1 MVLPRKKLKANAS
14 LITYLSIS
22 SLLVV
27 LVLQGYFVYDHFRL
41 TQNSLSR
48 EIDAVLKDVYQKDLN
63 TRNSAITHS
72 NADTI
77 ITLSPLPS
85 NIPSQD
91 KEVVAYYNL
100 DEIGVNANDMAGC
113 LNTMLNDYTSQKVPV
128 NIVSIDSITQAVLK
142 ARGIKSDFVV
152 RIINPVTKK
161 VLLRSKDLASE
172 DSGFLLYSEYL
183 PLDFSKQKSLQLI
196 LLNPLSGIFK
206 RMGLLLSGS
215 ALLAL
220 FCLYGIWFLFRTLSR
235 QKQLNVVKNDFFGH
249 TAHELKRP
257 VAHLTMAL
265 EALSKPSIDENRK
278 KKERYLAISKE
289 ATRDM
294 AEKIGMIMTLSMAEE
309 GVFRLNICEFDL
321 LEVIGLL
328 KEKFTAIAEKKVT
341 ISVNNL
347 GDKLQISADK
357 DHLTQSISNLIDNAI
372 KYSDDSV
379 HITISAEK
387 KGGDLILCVKDDGI
401 GIAQDKLSSVFEKYT
416 RLNTVSGAPSGFGI
430 GLNYVKTV
438 IDKHKGRIEVFS
450 EIAQGSEFRVFLP
463 V

>member
-1 MVLPRKKLKANAS
+1 MLSPVKIVPVNTLV
-14 LITYLSIS
+14 ITYLSIF
-22 SLLVV
+22 SLLLV
-27 LVLQGYFVYDHFRL
+27 LVLQAYIVYDHFRL
-41 TQNSLSR
+41 TRDSLSR
-48 EIDAVLKDVYQKDLN
+48 EMNTILEESYKKELN
-63 TRNSAITHS
+63 LRYLSLPQ
-72 NADTI
+72 DTVGQE
-77 ITLSPLPS
+77 TGSLPS
-85 NIPSQD
+85 SLQD
-91 KEVVAYYNL
+91 EDVIVYDFDKMNVDKNDVVGL
-100 DEIGVNANDMAGC
+100 
-113 LNTMLNDYTSQKVPV
+113 LNTMVSDYTSKQAPL
-128 NIVSIDSITQAVLK
+128 SLSRLDSITRIRLK
-142 ARGIKSDFVV
+142 AHNIETDFVLYILNSQTGKIV
-152 RIINPVTKK
+152 QTSNKK
-161 VLLRSKDLASE
+161 TVSQSR
-172 DSGFLLYSEYL
+172 FLLYSEYH
-183 PLDFSKQKSLQLI
+183 PLDFNKQQSLQLI

-206 RMGLLLSGS
+206 RMGLLLLGS
-215 ALLAL
+215 LLLAL
-220 FCLYGIWFLFRTLSR
+220 FCLYGIWFLFHTLSR
-235 QKQLNVVKNDFFGH
+235 QKQLNAVKNDFFGH

-265 EALSKPSIDENRK
+265 EALSKPSIEENRL

-309 GVFRLNICEFDL
+309 GVFRLNFCEFDL
-321 LEVIGLL
+321 VEVIAVL
-328 KEKFTAIAEKKVT
+328 KEKFTAISEKDVK

-347 GDKLQISADK
+347 SDKLQISADK
-357 DHLTQSISNLIDNAI
+357 DHLTQSIANLIDNAI

-450 EIAQGSEFRVFLP
+450 EIAQGSEFRVYLP
-463 V
+463 I